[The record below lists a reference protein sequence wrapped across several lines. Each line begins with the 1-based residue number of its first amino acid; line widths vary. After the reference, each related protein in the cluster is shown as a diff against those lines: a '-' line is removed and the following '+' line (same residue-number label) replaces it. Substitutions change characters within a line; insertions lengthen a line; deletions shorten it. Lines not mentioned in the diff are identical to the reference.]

1 MVCILGGILNFSVVR
16 KEKLSGFR
24 KVKDF
29 LLEYNN
35 THDSYNWHL
44 LQMAPLSISSV
55 SGNVRS
61 SNGRVGKIGFLPH
74 HHEEKSADAELA
86 ELVTWF
92 RGAAGDLI

>member
-1 MVCILGGILNFSVVR
+1 MVSIFGGILNFSVVR

-44 LQMAPLSISSV
+44 LQTAPLSISSV

-74 HHEEKSADAELA
+74 QEKSADAPLA
-86 ELVTWF
+86 SLVRWF
-92 RGAAGDLI
+92 REVAGDQI